1 MVSKEKQIEA
11 TKKILKE
18 IKAETMSGYV
28 KISLDTE
35 RKPNIFESK
44 FGGVPYIAKDE
55 KVPVDSKGEQLRLL
69 AQINFGDISEIT
81 PEYFPKK
88 GLIQFWVLDEDL
100 IGLDFDEPTKQDT
113 FRVIYKEY
121 IDKTVSE
128 DDVLAKFKNSEDDE
142 ESFFP
147 VEGEFALKFEK
158 KNAPMYS
165 WSYVFGELFAKKF
178 NAMYPQEENFID
190 SPYDLDIEL
199 EDVEGIEE
207 FEGSDDSNHQIGG
220 YPSFAQEDPRDGIEE
235 LESYDTLLLQIDSD
249 MNGDNTLVTWG
260 DCGIANFF
268 INREK
273 LKNCDFSDVLY
284 NWDCC

>member
-18 IKAETMSGYV
+18 IKAETMTEFVG
-28 KISLDTE
+28 ISIDLE

-113 FRVIYKEY
+113 FRVIYIKD
-121 IDKTVSE
+121 IDETVSE

-190 SPYDLDIEL
+190 SPYDLDIEI
-199 EDVEGIEE
+199 EDVDGIEE

-220 YPSFAQEDPRDGIEE
+220 YPSFAQEDPRDGFAEFE
-235 LESYDTLLLQIDSD
+235 DYDTLLFQMDSD
-249 MNGDNTLVTWG
+249 MNGDNTLVMWG

-273 LKNCDFSDVLY
+273 LKKCDFSDVLY

>member
-1 MVSKEKQIEA
+1 MVSEEKQIEA

-18 IKAETMSGYV
+18 IKAETMTEFVG
-28 KISLDTE
+28 ISIDLE

-69 AQINFGDISEIT
+69 AQINFGDISELT

-113 FRVIYKEY
+113 FKVIYIESV
-121 IDKTVSE
+121 DKTVSE
-128 DDVLAKFKNSEDDE
+128 DEVFAKFKKSEDDE

-178 NAMYPQEENFID
+178 NAMFPEEEEID
-190 SPYDLDIEL
+190 SQYDLDIEI
-199 EDVEGIEE
+199 EDIDGIEE

-220 YPSFAQEDPRDGIEE
+220 YPSFAQEDPRDGFAEFE
-235 LESYDTLLLQIDSD
+235 DYDTLLFQMDSD
-249 MNGDNTLVTWG
+249 MNGDNILVMWG
-260 DCGIANFF
+260 DCGVGNFF

-273 LKNCDFSDVLY
+273 LKKCDFSDILY

>member
-1 MVSKEKQIEA
+1 MVSEEKQIEA

-18 IKAETMSGYV
+18 IKAETMTEFV
-28 KISLDTE
+28 KVSIDLE
-35 RKPNIFESK
+35 RKPTIFESK

-55 KVPVDSKGEQLRLL
+55 KVPVDSKGKQLRLL

-113 FRVIYKEY
+113 FRVIYTESV
-121 IDKTVSE
+121 DKTVSE
-128 DDVLAKFKNSEDDE
+128 DDVLSKFKNLEDDE

-158 KNAPMYS
+158 KKSPMYS
-165 WSYVFGELFAKKF
+165 WSYTFGELFAKKF
-178 NAMYPQEENFID
+178 NAMFPEEEEID
-190 SPYDLDIEL
+190 SQYDLDIEI
-199 EDVEGIEE
+199 EDIDGIEE

-220 YPSFAQEDPRDGIEE
+220 YPSFAQEDPRDGFEE
-235 LESYDTLLLQIDSD
+235 FEDYDTLLFQMDSD
-249 MNGDNTLVTWG
+249 MNGDDTLVMWG
-260 DCGIANFF
+260 
-268 INREK
+268 E
-273 LKNCDFSDVLY
+273 LKKCDFSDILY

>member
-18 IKAETMSGYV
+18 IKAETMTEFV
-28 KISLDTE
+28 KISIDLE
-35 RKPNIFESK
+35 RKPTIFESK

-69 AQINFGDISEIT
+69 AQINFGDISELT

-113 FRVIYKEY
+113 FRVIYTESV
-121 IDKTVSE
+121 DKTVSE
-128 DDVLAKFKNSEDDE
+128 DDVLAKFNDSEDDE

-178 NAMYPQEENFID
+178 NAMFPEEEKID
-190 SPYDLDIEL
+190 SQYDLDIEI
-199 EDVEGIEE
+199 EDIDGIEE
-207 FEGSDDSNHQIGG
+207 YEESDDSNHQIGG
-220 YPSFAQEDPRDGIEE
+220 YPSFAQEDPRDGFAEFE
-235 LESYDTLLLQIDSD
+235 DYDTLLFQMDSD
-249 MNGDNTLVTWG
+249 MNGDDTLVMWG
-260 DCGIANFF
+260 DCGVANFF
-268 INREK
+268 INKEK
-273 LKNCDFSDVLY
+273 LKKCDFSDILY

>member
-1 MVSKEKQIEA
+1 MVSEEKQIEA

-18 IKAETMSGYV
+18 IKAETMTEFV
-28 KISLDTE
+28 KVSIDLE
-35 RKPNIFESK
+35 RKPTIFESK

-88 GLIQFWVLDEDL
+88 GFIQFWVLDEDL

-113 FRVIYKEY
+113 FKVVYKEY
-121 IDKTVSE
+121 VDKTVSK
-128 DDVLAKFKNSEDDE
+128 DDVLAKFNDSEDDE

-178 NAMYPQEENFID
+178 NAMFPEEEKID
-190 SPYDLDIEL
+190 SQYDLDIEI
-199 EDVEGIEE
+199 EDIDGIEE

-220 YPSFAQEDPRDGIEE
+220 YPSFAQEDPRDGFAEFE
-235 LESYDTLLLQIDSD
+235 DYDTLLFQMDSD
-249 MNGDNTLVTWG
+249 MNGDNTLVMWG
-260 DCGIANFF
+260 DCGVGNFF
-268 INREK
+268 INNEK
-273 LKNCDFSDVLY
+273 LKKCDFSDILY